1 MLVIV
6 FTRNCS
12 LSKFTVSLV
21 GCVYLFCG
29 QYIPTIYCTHYGR
42 IAYGCCTLDIYFF
55 MGKVKKVKSETDAK
69 VAS

>member
-1 MLVIV
+1 MNVGDCFHKKLFSLQVHCQFGWVCV
-6 FTRNCS
+6 FI
-12 LSKFTVSLV
+12 LW
-21 GCVYLFCG
+21 
-29 QYIPTIYCTHYGR
+29 TIYSTHYGR